1 MREQDEFSTLS
12 AAERREVIIAELKRK
27 SRIRTLLRGLPL
39 DEVRGIIDRMTGVL
53 NELEGEYKKREED
66 EKEKRAQAERI
77 MNDMESCGVDIGLL
91 NEMFTSKSE
100 PDNAKYSKDGVSWSG
115 QGRRPDAFKG
125 LGGVELA
132 RSRYPQKK

>member
-27 SRIRTLLRGLPL
+27 SRPL

-77 MNDMESCGVDIGLL
+77 MNDMESCGVDISLL

-125 LGGVELA
+125 LGAVELE
-132 RSRYPQKK
+132 RYRIPQKK